1 MLMQTVEELSAVQ
14 TKDEEMF
21 VKASSSVEMS
31 MKIVNSLNRALVA
44 VDAGQNNTAN
54 AIEILEE
61 NLDRQIQ
68 LNKELKRDLSR
79 LNDDLNGEM
88 KNLKQMV
95 TEAVKEEL
103 EKIKQQSKVLNTN
116 RDGYGGGA
124 AASYLGRAVGPVG
137 GKLAQMTP
145 TMNRSTVRGFSLAN
159 EKDMQKQAM
168 VDSSSSISITKEKST
183 IACSC
188 MSF

>member
-14 TKDEEMF
+14 TKDVEMF
-21 VKASSSVEMS
+21 AKASSSVEMS

-88 KNLKQMV
+88 TNLKQMV
-95 TEAVKEEL
+95 TEAVKDE
-103 EKIKQQSKVLNTN
+103 
-116 RDGYGGGA
+116 R
-124 AASYLGRAVGPVG
+124 
-137 GKLAQMTP
+137 
-145 TMNRSTVRGFSLAN
+145 
-159 EKDMQKQAM
+159 
-168 VDSSSSISITKEKST
+168 
-183 IACSC
+183 
-188 MSF
+188 

>member
-1 MLMQTVEELSAVQ
+1 
-14 TKDEEMF
+14 
-21 VKASSSVEMS
+21 
-31 MKIVNSLNRALVA
+31 MKIVNSLNKALVA

-79 LNDDLNGEM
+79 LNNDLNGEM

-95 TEAVKEEL
+95 TKAVKEEL
-103 EKIKQQSKVLNTN
+103 EKIKKQSKVFNTN

-159 EKDMQKQAM
+159 EKDMQEQAM
-168 VDSSSSISITKEKST
+168 IDFSLVMEMDDDDDEEEDVWNSW
-183 IACSC
+183 
-188 MSF
+188 

>member
-1 MLMQTVEELSAVQ
+1 
-14 TKDEEMF
+14 
-21 VKASSSVEMS
+21 
-31 MKIVNSLNRALVA
+31 MKIVNSLNKALVA

-68 LNKELKRDLSR
+68 LNNELKRDLSR

-95 TEAVKEEL
+95 TEAVKDEL
-103 EKIKQQSKVLNTN
+103 EKIKKQSKVFNTN
-116 RDGYGGGA
+116 RDGYGVGA
-124 AASYLGRAVGPVG
+124 AASYFGRAFGPVG
-137 GKLAQMTP
+137 GKPAPMTP

-159 EKDMQKQAM
+159 EQDMQEQAM
-168 VDSSSSISITKEKST
+168 VDFSLVIEMDEEEEDDDDDEEEDVWNSW
-183 IACSC
+183 
-188 MSF
+188 